1 MSTEW
6 MKDRK
11 MRRAFER
18 ECLQYDSRYVE
29 ISTVGAEAI
38 QGKAKLL
45 RAFRNRYFLAQIYRE
60 PNGYLRLT
68 VQRCAID
75 KNGMW
80 VGGITWDELM
90 TVKAMIGLGDRWA
103 AEVYPPID
111 AIVNVANMRHLFLL
125 PEAPAYAW
133 RPNSIVGQRDAAP
146 TVLGGADQGR
156 ATTNKERP

>member
-60 PNGYLRLT
+60 PNGTLRLT

-75 KNGMW
+75 KKGTW
-80 VGGITWDELM
+80 IDGITWDELM
-90 TVKAMIGLGDRWA
+90 TVKAMIGLGNHWA
-103 AEVYPPID
+103 VEVYPPTD
-111 AIVNVANMRHLFLL
+111 EIVNVANMRHLFLL

-133 RPNSIVGQRDAAP
+133 RPNAQSHLPPASGGQVQALDGQ
-146 TVLGGADQGR
+146 TEQQE
-156 ATTNKERP
+156 TES